1 VITRRTGF
9 VAGAALAAGLAL
21 GFAGSALAAGPT
33 ASAGHGS
40 MMGGGGMMGGLSGEQ
55 SQQMLERCDQI
66 HDALHASPSASESP
80 ASR

>member
-1 VITRRTGF
+1 MITRRTGF

-21 GFAGSALAAGPT
+21 GFTGSALAAGPT
-33 ASAGHGS
+33 ASASHGS
-40 MMGGGGMMGGLSGEQ
+40 MMGGGGMMAGLSGEQ

-66 HDALHASPSASESP
+66 HDVLHASPSAPESP